1 MNIGPIIARVGR
13 IILPVAIALVIGGIV
28 IALSG
33 DNPIEVY
40 GLLAREAFGGAYQI
54 QSTMTSS
61 TVLLFTATA
70 TAISFR
76 AGIFSLGAEGSLLA
90 GGLAAAVT
98 GSTLTFTS
106 PWLGIPAVLLAAT
119 VAGIVAAAVPAIL
132 RAWLDVDEVVT
143 TLLFTFVVAG
153 LVSWLVQSRFQAQG
167 QANSATPYVQSTAEL
182 PRFTIGPEV
191 SLGFILGILV
201 VVAYAVW
208 SSRTTSGYAARMLGS
223 SPQFAAA
230 IGIRTRWVV
239 LGVMLATGAVAGLGG
254 GVHLSGLVHR
264 YVEGFSAGYG
274 FTGLAIALLARFNP
288 WGIIAGALFFGAIT
302 SAGGTVQMFADI
314 PLDIVQVLQGLVM
327 IAVVADFSQLHWR
340 RKARI
345 KRTQASETVAA

>member
-1 MNIGPIIARVGR
+1 MNPVIRVTKLGRVLLPIS
-13 IILPVAIALVIGGIV
+13 IALLIGGAV

-33 DNPIEVY
+33 DNPLLVY
-40 GLLAREAFGGAYQI
+40 GLLLREAFGGLYQI
-54 QSTMTSS
+54 QSTMSSS

-98 GSTLTFTS
+98 GSMLTFAS
-106 PWLGIPAVLLAAT
+106 PWIGIPVVLLVAT
-119 VAGIVAAAVPAIL
+119 ASGVVAAVVPAVL

-153 LVSWLVQSRFQAQG
+153 LVTWLVQSRFQAEG
-167 QANSATPYVQSTAEL
+167 QANSATPYVQESVEL
-182 PRFTIGPEV
+182 PRFTFGPEV
-191 SLGFILGILV
+191 SLGFLIGILAV
-201 VVAYAVW
+201 CAYAVW
-208 SSRTTSGYAARMLGS
+208 GYKTTSGYSARMLGA

-230 IGIRTRWVV
+230 TGIRTRWVILV
-239 LGVMLATGAVAGLGG
+239 VMLATGAVAGLGG

-264 YVEGFSAGYG
+264 YVDGFSAGYG
-274 FTGLAIALLARFNP
+274 FTGLAIVLLARFNP
-288 WGIIAGALFFGAIT
+288 WGIIAGAIFFGAIT

-327 IAVVADFSQLHWR
+327 IAVVADFTQLYWR
-340 RKARI
+340 RTSHR
-345 KRTQASETVAA
+345 KRERNAEAVDA

>member
-1 MNIGPIIARVGR
+1 MNLTLWAKAGRVLLPISVALLIGAV
-13 IILPVAIALVIGGIV
+13 V
-28 IALSG
+28 IAASG
-33 DNPIEVY
+33 DNPLLVY
-40 GLLAREAFGGAYQI
+40 GLLLREAFGGVYQI
-54 QSTMTSS
+54 QSTMSSS

-98 GSTLTFTS
+98 GSALTFVS
-106 PWLGIPAVLLAAT
+106 PWIGVPVVLLAAT
-119 VAGIVAAAVPAIL
+119 AAGILAAAIPAIL

-153 LVSWLVQSRFQAQG
+153 LVTWLVQSRFQAQG
-167 QANSATPYVQSTAEL
+167 QANSATPYIQSTAEI
-182 PRFTIGPEV
+182 PRFNLGPEV
-191 SLGFILGILV
+191 SLGFIIGILTV
-201 VVAYAVW
+201 CAYALW
-208 SSRTTSGYAARMLGS
+208 SSKTTSGYSARMLGS

-288 WGIIAGALFFGAIT
+288 WGIIAGAIFFGAIT

-327 IAVVADFSQLHWR
+327 IAVVADFTQLHWR
-340 RKARI
+340 RKSQR
-345 KRTQASETVAA
+345 KHERTTEAVSA